1 MSLEE
6 VDMMMRD
13 DEMTRTSPF
22 RHMRRMATAR
32 MINGGTY
39 NHDNNTQMDIL
50 YSYRRYPVIM
60 YVHLQAKS
68 LPSLQENSLSLSL
81 GVSKC
86 AVLTIK
92 SKKFPKQYQ
101 KREHR

>member
-1 MSLEE
+1 
-6 VDMMMRD
+6 
-13 DEMTRTSPF
+13 
-22 RHMRRMATAR
+22 
-32 MINGGTY
+32 
-39 NHDNNTQMDIL
+39 
-50 YSYRRYPVIM
+50 M